1 MDAFQEKTDF
11 LTPQRDYS
19 LGAELPMGEVE
30 MPYCLGHL
38 HKMAGL
44 VAVQADC
51 SREKRL
57 LARMMAAQT
66 ANNPLEAQIHWIVVI
81 QLLQL
86 DYLVVGAL
94 EDSKEYSELD
104 CHLVQLQDL
113 DY

>member
-1 MDAFQEKTDF
+1 
-11 LTPQRDYS
+11 
-19 LGAELPMGEVE
+19 
-30 MPYCLGHL
+30 
-38 HKMAGL
+38 
-44 VAVQADC
+44 
-51 SREKRL
+51 
-57 LARMMAAQT
+57 MAAQT